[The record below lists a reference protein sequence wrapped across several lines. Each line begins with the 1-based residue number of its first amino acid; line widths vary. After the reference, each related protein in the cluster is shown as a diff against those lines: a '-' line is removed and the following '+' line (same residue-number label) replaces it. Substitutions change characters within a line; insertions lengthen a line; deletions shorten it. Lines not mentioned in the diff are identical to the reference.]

1 MKFLTNVCFASV
13 TMAIHIL
20 LHLLLTPI
28 RCAYLCTYTYQ
39 SEIGTCLELKHR
51 FRIIFPK
58 NESINEPFLA
68 DPGGHNNRLN
78 HNELDAS
85 FWCKCNS
92 RLGLFLYSL
101 FFCFAFYRV
110 YQDPAKR
117 PHTRRPLTKS
127 LFSFAIRS
135 TAPSGLVD
143 LKNPSLCSYFL

>member
-20 LHLLLTPI
+20 LRSILHLLLTPI

-101 FFCFAFYRV
+101 FFCFCFLSGV
-110 YQDPAKR
+110 SR
-117 PHTRRPLTKS
+117 PSQTPTYS
-127 LFSFAIRS
+127 
-135 TAPSGLVD
+135 
-143 LKNPSLCSYFL
+143 